1 MNIKT
6 ILTYLAMA
14 ILTLSFNIFAVEVQE
29 EPKITATEQIA
40 LNQKNPQ
47 DTPLATDIVNS
58 HAIPQALTEKP
69 NEFITSLSIYL
80 IIIIVYTIYGFK
92 ANSKNTEN

>member
-1 MNIKT
+1 
-6 ILTYLAMA
+6 MA
-14 ILTLSFNIFAVEVQE
+14 ILTMSFNAFAVEVQK

-40 LNQKNPQ
+40 LNQENSP

-58 HAIPQALTEKP
+58 HTIPQALTEKP
-69 NEFITSLSIYL
+69 NEFITSLSVYL